1 VAGADVRYRRFEPL
15 GRDLSVLAL
24 GTAYLADDGEEAS
37 FGLLDAWLE
46 AGGNL
51 VDCARQYGDGESERI
66 LGRWLE
72 ARGTRDDVVLIT
84 KGGHHVT
91 LGTHHDPGRK
101 RVTPEHLAA
110 DLAESLEALG
120 IDTVDL
126 YFLHRDDP
134 SRPVGPLVEALNRHA
149 AAGRIRYFGAS
160 NWTTERIDEANAY
173 AAWNGLQ
180 GFACSSPGLSLAAPL
195 DNPWPDTVFARSR
208 EDRAWYRRTQLP
220 LFAWSSQAGGFFAGR
235 RDELVDRVYA
245 DERNLERLRRAEEL
259 AAERGASANEVAL
272 AWVLHQPFPTYA
284 IIGPRSVSEL
294 RASVAGLKVELTD
307 AEARWLDLDAVFD

>member
-1 VAGADVRYRRFEPL
+1 VRYRRFEPL
-15 GRDLSVLAL
+15 GRELSMLAL
-24 GTAYLADDGEEAS
+24 GTAYLADDGEDAS
-37 FGLLDAWLE
+37 FELLDAWLE

-51 VDCARQYGDGESERI
+51 IDCARQYGDGASEQI

-84 KGGHHVT
+84 KGAHHVT
-91 LGTHHDPGRK
+91 VGTHHDPKRK
-101 RVTPEHLAA
+101 RVTPEHVAA

-120 IDTVDL
+120 IDTIDL

-134 SRPVGPLVEALNRHA
+134 TRPVGPLVEALNAHA
-149 AAGRIRYFGAS
+149 AAGRIRYFGGS
-160 NWTTERIDEANAY
+160 NWTTERLEEANAY

-180 GFACSSPGLSLAAPL
+180 GFACSSPGLSLAEPR

-208 EDRAWYRRTQLP
+208 EARAWYRRTQLP

-235 RDELVDRVYA
+235 RDELVERVYV
-245 DERNLERLRRAEEL
+245 DDRNLERLRRAEEL
-259 AAERGASANEVAL
+259 CERSGFSANEVAL

-284 IIGPRSVSEL
+284 IIGPRSPAEL
-294 RASVAGLKVELTD
+294 HASLAGLDVELTD
-307 AEARWLDLDAVFD
+307 AEVRWLNLDEEEP

>member
-1 VAGADVRYRRFEPL
+1 MRYRRFEPL
-15 GRDLSVLAL
+15 GRELSVLAL
-24 GTAYLADDGEEAS
+24 GTAYLADDGEQAS
-37 FGLLDAWLE
+37 FELLDAWLE
-46 AGGNL
+46 LGGNL
-51 VDCARQYGDGESERI
+51 IDCARQYGDGRCERI

-91 LGTHHDPGRK
+91 LGAQHDPTRR
-101 RVTPEHLAA
+101 RVTPEHVAA
-110 DLAESLEALG
+110 DLAESIEALG
-120 IDTVDL
+120 GGPVDL

-134 SRPVGPLVEALNRHA
+134 SRPVGPLVETLNEHS

-160 NWTTERIDEANAY
+160 NWTTERIQEANAY

-180 GFACSSPGLSLAAPL
+180 GFACSSPGLSLAEPRG
-195 DNPWPDTVFARSR
+195 DPWPETVFARSR
-208 EDRAWYRRTQLP
+208 EARAWYRRTQLP

-235 RDELVDRVYA
+235 RDELVERVYV

-259 AAERGASANEVAL
+259 GARKGFSANEVAL

-284 IIGPRSVSEL
+284 IIGPRSPAEL
-294 RASVAGLKVELTD
+294 HESVAGLGVELTP
-307 AEARWLDLDAVFD
+307 AEARWLNLEEEE

>member
-1 VAGADVRYRRFEPL
+1 VRYRRFEPL
-15 GRDLSVLAL
+15 GRELSMLAL
-24 GTAYLADDGEEAS
+24 GTAYLADDGEDAS
-37 FGLLDAWLE
+37 FELLDAWLE

-51 VDCARQYGDGESERI
+51 IDCARQYGDGASEQI

-84 KGGHHVT
+84 KGAHHVT
-91 LGTHHDPGRK
+91 VGTHHDPGRK
-101 RVTPEHLAA
+101 RVTPEHVAA

-120 IDTVDL
+120 IDTIDL

-134 SRPVGPLVEALNRHA
+134 TRPVGPLVEALNAHA
-149 AAGRIRYFGAS
+149 AAGRIRYFGGS
-160 NWTTERIDEANAY
+160 NWTTERLEEANAY

-180 GFACSSPGLSLAAPL
+180 GFACSSPGLSLAEPR

-208 EDRAWYRRTQLP
+208 EARAWYRRTQLP

-235 RDELVDRVYA
+235 RDELVERVYV
-245 DERNLERLRRAEEL
+245 DDRNLERLRRAEEL
-259 AAERGASANEVAL
+259 GERSAFSANEVAL

-284 IIGPRSVSEL
+284 IIGPRSPAEL
-294 RASVAGLKVELTD
+294 HASLAGLDVELTD
-307 AEARWLDLDAVFD
+307 AEVRWLNLDEEEP

>member
-1 VAGADVRYRRFEPL
+1 VKYRRFEPL

-24 GTAYLADDGEEAS
+24 GTAYLADDGEEAA
-37 FGLLDAWLE
+37 FELLDAWLE
-46 AGGNL
+46 LGGNL
-51 VDCARQYGDGESERI
+51 VDCARQYGDGASEHI

-91 LGTHHDPGRK
+91 VGAHHDPSRR
-101 RVTPEHLAA
+101 RVTPEHVAA
-110 DLAESLEALG
+110 DLVESREALG

-126 YFLHRDDP
+126 YFLHRDDL
-134 SRPVGPLVEALNRHA
+134 SRPVGPLVDALNEHA

-160 NWTTERIDEANAY
+160 NWTTERIEEANAY

-180 GFACSSPGLSLAAPL
+180 GFACSSPGLSLAEPRG
-195 DNPWPDTVFARSR
+195 DPWPETVFARSR
-208 EDRAWYRRTQLP
+208 EARAWYRRNQLP
-220 LFAWSSQAGGFFAGR
+220 VFAWSSQAGGFFAGR
-235 RDELVDRVYA
+235 RDELVERVYV

-259 AAERGASANEVAL
+259 GRERGFSANEIAL

-284 IIGPRSVSEL
+284 IIGPRSPSEL
-294 RASVAGLKVELTD
+294 DESVAGLGVELTP
-307 AEARWLDLDAVFD
+307 AEVRWLDLESSDEEEP

>member
-1 VAGADVRYRRFEPL
+1 VRYRRFEPL
-15 GRDLSVLAL
+15 GRELSMLAL
-24 GTAYLADDGEEAS
+24 GTAYLVDDGEEAS
-37 FGLLDAWLE
+37 FELLDAWLE

-51 VDCARQYGDGESERI
+51 IDCARQYGDGASEQI

-84 KGGHHVT
+84 KGAHHVT
-91 LGTHHDPGRK
+91 VGTHHDPGRR
-101 RVTPEHLAA
+101 RVTPEHVAA

-120 IDTVDL
+120 IDAVDL

-134 SRPVGPLVEALNRHA
+134 ARPVGPLVEALNGHA

-160 NWTTERIDEANAY
+160 NWTTERMDEANAY

-180 GFACSSPGLSLAAPL
+180 GFACSSPGLSLAEPR

-208 EDRAWYRRTQLP
+208 EARDWYRRTQLP

-235 RDELVDRVYA
+235 RDELVERVYL
-245 DERNLERLRRAEEL
+245 DDRNLERLRRAEEL
-259 AAERGASANEVAL
+259 GARKSASANEVAL

-284 IIGPRSVSEL
+284 IIGPRSPAEL
-294 RASVAGLKVELTD
+294 QASLAGLDVALSDSEV
-307 AEARWLDLDAVFD
+307 RWLDLDEEEP